1 MSVTGEVDAILNED
15 VSTVEGNQEAPKSA
29 RELAMEAI
37 ELDNLRRMEAETGM
51 KLVEEPTDTD
61 KQIEQQLD
69 EKPVEATPKT
79 YHVKID
85 GVEREVSEEEMVR
98 NYQKNAA
105 ADRRLEEASRLL
117 REAEERAQQLA
128 QQMAQ
133 QQQEPQDVVPPEEL
147 RTKVK
152 TALSKLYDGDEET
165 ATDALTELLVKTRGG
180 EQPTPAQ
187 PEIDV
192 DALTAQIQQRMEV
205 ENAFKQV
212 KTDYPDL
219 IADPNL
225 EMLTALKITQLVQQG
240 TPRAQAMIDAAED
253 VYKSLGKVPVG
264 RQQAEQ
270 QREMNSRLEN
280 KQKLDVVRSASSAA
294 ALPPVQAEEANPSD
308 VIAEMAAR
316 RLGQSMPKRAYG

>member
-1 MSVTGEVDAILNED
+1 MSATGEVDAILNED
-15 VSTVEGNQEAPKSA
+15 VPTEEVNQEAPKSA

-37 ELDNLRRMEAETGM
+37 ERDNLRRMEEETGL
-51 KLVEEPTDTD
+51 KLVEDEPDND
-61 KQIEQQLD
+61 KQIEQQLED
-69 EKPVEATPKT
+69 KPVEAAPQPKT

-105 ADRRLEEASRLL
+105 ADRRLEEAARVL
-117 REAEERAQQLA
+117 REAEERAQYV
-128 QQMAQ
+128 QQQIAQ
-133 QQQEPQDVVPPEEL
+133 QQQEPVVPPEEL

-152 TALSKLYDGDEET
+152 TALSKLYEGDEET

-225 EMLTALKITQLVQQG
+225 EMLTAMKITQLVQQG

-270 QREMNSRLEN
+270 QRETNSRLEN